1 MHDNRNTSRQRETAN
16 LRAWPL
22 EEPEML
28 AVLSPAKALD
38 FSPSQLPL
46 KVTEP
51 ALIDD
56 AKVLM
61 RTTRGL
67 TQKRIRELMNLSP
80 DLAKLNF
87 DRYRSFEL
95 PFSADNAMPAGLAF
109 NGDVY
114 RGLDARS
121 LGEHDLDWAQQRVAI
136 LSGLFGLLRPLDLI
150 QPYRLE
156 MGTRLKTRRGANLYA
171 FWGDR
176 IASQIQERLADHDD
190 PTLVNLASNEYF
202 KAARSKSLKTPVIE
216 CVFEDWKEHPDE
228 GRVVGF
234 LAKYARGSMARY
246 IIKQRLDRTE
256 GLKDFNIDRYR
267 FQAKRSSDDR
277 LIFSRE
283 FIPVGEKT

>member
-1 MHDNRNTSRQRETAN
+1 
-16 LRAWPL
+16 
-22 EEPEML
+22 ML

-38 FSPSQLPL
+38 FSPPP
-46 KVTEP
+46 VPVHATRP
-51 ALIDD
+51 VLIDD
-56 AKVLM
+56 AQMLM

-80 DLAKLNF
+80 ELAKLNY

-95 PFSADNAMPAGLAF
+95 PFNSDNALAAGLAF

-121 LGEHDLDWAQQRVAI
+121 LRAHELEWAQDRIAI

-156 MGTRLKTRRGANLYA
+156 MGTRLKTRRGENLYA

-176 IASQIQERLADHDD
+176 IAAQLRDRLADHDD

-202 KAARSKSLKTPVIE
+202 KAARAKSLKTPVLE
-216 CVFEDWKEHPDE
+216 CVFEDWKQHPDE

-234 LAKYARGSMARY
+234 LAKYARGLMARY
-246 IIKQRLDRTE
+246 IITQGLDRVD
-256 GLKDFNIDRYR
+256 GLKDFDVERYK
-267 FQAKRSSDDR
+267 FQPARSTDER
-277 LIFSRE
+277 WVYSRR
-283 FIPVGEKT
+283 FIPVQTS